1 MAEISIIGGINID
14 IEGCPFRALQPE
26 DSNPGKISL
35 AYGGVGRNIVENAA
49 RLGGDVAMISV
60 IGDDQMGRGAKAQL
74 AELGVDVTYI
84 EELAGRSSSMYLSIL
99 DEKHDMAMAISDMS
113 IMEAL
118 TPEKLADCAAFL
130 RKSKIV
136 ALDANLDETILTYV
150 CELLDGIPLFFDP
163 VSAGKAV
170 RVRNLI
176 GRFYSMKPNVMEAE
190 VLSGMQ
196 IETEADLSRAG
207 DWFLAQGLKQLFIT
221 LNKDGVYYKNEE
233 KEGIL
238 RPDQNLKI
246 VSATGA
252 GDSFSA
258 AILLGCVQR
267 MNIEEIARMGMAAAS
282 VAMESKQA
290 VNSNMHMNELKR
302 RMREHV

>member
-136 ALDANLDETILTYV
+136 ALDANLDEAILTYV

-163 VSAGKAV
+163 VSAGKGV
-170 RVRNLI
+170 RVRKLI
-176 GRFYSMKPNVMEAE
+176 GRF
-190 VLSGMQ
+190 
-196 IETEADLSRAG
+196 
-207 DWFLAQGLKQLFIT
+207 
-221 LNKDGVYYKNEE
+221 
-233 KEGIL
+233 
-238 RPDQNLKI
+238 
-246 VSATGA
+246 
-252 GDSFSA
+252 
-258 AILLGCVQR
+258 
-267 MNIEEIARMGMAAAS
+267 
-282 VAMESKQA
+282 
-290 VNSNMHMNELKR
+290 
-302 RMREHV
+302 

>member
-1 MAEISIIGGINID
+1 M
-14 IEGCPFRALQPE
+14 L
-26 DSNPGKISL
+26 
-35 AYGGVGRNIVENAA
+35 

-84 EELAGRSSSMYLSIL
+84 EELAGCSSSMYLSIL

-130 RKSKIV
+130 RKSKINS
-136 ALDANLDETILTYV
+136 LDANLDEAILTDV

-190 VLSGMQ
+190 VLSGMR

-221 LNKDGVYYKNEE
+221 LNKDSIFLKEVEK
-233 KEGIL
+233 KEGII

>member
-1 MAEISIIGGINID
+1 M
-14 IEGCPFRALQPE
+14 L
-26 DSNPGKISL
+26 
-35 AYGGVGRNIVENAA
+35 
-49 RLGGDVAMISV
+49 

-136 ALDANLDETILTYV
+136 ALDANLDEAILTYV

-190 VLSGMQ
+190 VLSGMR

>member
-1 MAEISIIGGINID
+1 M
-14 IEGCPFRALQPE
+14 L
-26 DSNPGKISL
+26 
-35 AYGGVGRNIVENAA
+35 
-49 RLGGDVAMISV
+49 

-84 EELAGRSSSMYLSIL
+84 EELAGRSSSMYLSIV

-136 ALDANLDETILTYV
+136 ALDANLDEAILTYV

-233 KEGIL
+233 KEGII

-252 GDSFSA
+252 GDSFCAGFIASSLRGLPIA
-258 AILLGCVQR
+258 QALENGCWC
-267 MNIEEIARMGMAAAS
+267 G
-282 VAMESKQA
+282 
-290 VNSNMHMNELKR
+290 
-302 RMREHV
+302 